1 MEVEKSIEY
10 YQYDCFIS
18 HAFEDKDSFVREL
31 AYELKRLGFKV
42 WYDEFSLNIGNSL
55 SSSIDKGI
63 KNSLCGI
70 VVLSPNFFNKKW
82 TKEELN
88 RLSAKKNNSGNDI
101 ILPVWHNITYKEVY
115 SYSPMLA
122 DLYAANSNLGIEK
135 VCTHIS
141 NAIIE
146 LKQYELAIHI

>member
-55 SSSIDKGI
+55 SASIDKGI

-88 RLSAKKNNSGNDI
+88 RLSAKKNNSDKDI

-115 SYSPMLA
+115 SYSPMLVI
-122 DLYAANSNLGIEK
+122 Y
-135 VCTHIS
+135 TQ
-141 NAIIE
+141 IE
-146 LKQYELAIHI
+146 LQAEKWME